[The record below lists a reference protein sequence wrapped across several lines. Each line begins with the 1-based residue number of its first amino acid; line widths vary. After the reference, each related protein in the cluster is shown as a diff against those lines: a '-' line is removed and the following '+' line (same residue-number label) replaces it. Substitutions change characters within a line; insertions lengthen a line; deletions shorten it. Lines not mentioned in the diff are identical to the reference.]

1 MESIE
6 QLRKTD
12 IWTLYE
18 ICKNYCYR
26 TNMFSTTDKCYRFFN
41 DDQWNGVKLKGIEPV
56 QLNYIKPIVKYKV
69 GTINSNLYAAHF
81 SSENFE
87 RQDLRKSYDKICE
100 MLNKKAAKIWENDNL
115 DLKLREIS
123 KDSAISSEGV
133 MWSYWD
139 KEKQSPVNEVL
150 SKTDIFFGNENEP
163 EIQKQ
168 PYILIKRRMTVIEAK
183 ELAMKNEAS
192 SEEINNIIS
201 DKNNIEEAGDAAKI
215 EKDDMVTVITK
226 LYKQNGTVHYEQATQ
241 FATIVKDTD
250 TGLTRYQVSH
260 MPWEQKKGSARGEGE
275 VRTLIPNQIEVNK
288 TIMRRLITVKKTAY
302 PQRIA
307 NKDKIM
313 NPDSVDAV
321 GGTIYVKGG
330 QTVDDVNKVFGI
342 VQPSQMSPD
351 VEKLMNDLIQV
362 TRELAGAGDIATGEV
377 NPESA
382 SGRAILAVKQAS
394 EQPLTEQAEALKT
407 FAEDTVRNWLDMMI
421 VYSEEGL
428 SLEQEIEEPNG
439 EKYIQVVNI
448 PQETLRELQATVK
461 IDITPKGAFDKYA
474 QELSLENMFKAGM
487 FNIQKLPELKIYVK
501 LLDDDATMPKAK
513 LEEAIRLMEEE
524 QQKIAQI
531 NAQAQLMQQRAN
543 QFLSNEPESQQ
554 AQIMEAEQSL
564 NNQVMEDVA

>member
-1 MESIE
+1 METIE
-6 QLRKTD
+6 QLRQTD
-12 IWTLYE
+12 LWSLYE
-18 ICKNYCYR
+18 ICKSYCYR

-87 RQDLRKSYDKICE
+87 RSDLRKSYDKICE
-100 MLNKKAAKIWENDNL
+100 MLNKKAARIWEKDGL

-139 KEKQSPVNEVL
+139 EEKQLPVNEVL

-163 EIQKQ
+163 DIQRQ
-168 PYILIKRRMTVIEAK
+168 PYILIKRRMTVLEAK
-183 ELAMKNEAS
+183 ALAEKRKAS
-192 SEEINNIIS
+192 TETINNITS
-201 DKNNIEEAGDAAKI
+201 DKNVSEEAGDSAKI

-226 LYKQNGTVHYEQATQ
+226 LYKKDGTVHYEQGTQ
-241 FATIVKDTD
+241 FATIIKDED
-250 TGLTRYQVSH
+250 TGLSRYQVSH
-260 MPWEQKKGSARGEGE
+260 MTWEDKKGSARGEGE

-288 TIMRRLITVKKTAY
+288 TIMRRLITVKKTAF
-302 PQRIA
+302 PQRVV

-313 NPDSVDAV
+313 NPESVDAV

-351 VEKLMNDLIQV
+351 VERLMNDLIQV

-394 EQPLTEQAEALKT
+394 EQPLTEQMESLKS
-407 FAEDTVRNWLDMMI
+407 FVEDVVRNWLDMMI
-421 VYSEEGL
+421 TYSEEGL
-428 SLEQEIEEPNG
+428 TLEQTETDMNG
-439 EKYIQVVNI
+439 EEYTTLVTI
-448 PQETLRELQATVK
+448 PQDTLKELQATVK

-487 FNIQKLPELKIYVK
+487 FNIQKLPELKVYVK

-513 LEEAIRLMEEE
+513 IEEAIQLMEAE
-524 QQKIAQI
+524 QQKIAEI

-543 QFLSNEPESQQ
+543 QFLSNEPETQQ
-554 AQIMEAEQSL
+554 AQIMEAEQMV
-564 NNQVMEDVA
+564 NQDVA

>member
-1 MESIE
+1 METIE
-6 QLRKTD
+6 QLRQTD
-12 IWTLYE
+12 LWSLYE
-18 ICKNYCYR
+18 ICKSYCYR

-87 RQDLRKSYDKICE
+87 RSDLRKSYDKICE
-100 MLNKKAAKIWENDNL
+100 MLNKKAARIWEKDGL

-139 KEKQSPVNEVL
+139 EEKQLPVNEVL

-163 EIQKQ
+163 DIQRQ
-168 PYILIKRRMTVIEAK
+168 PYILIKRRMTVLEAK
-183 ELAMKNEAS
+183 ALAEKRKAS
-192 SEEINNIIS
+192 TETINNITS
-201 DKNNIEEAGDAAKI
+201 DKNVSEEAGDSAKI

-226 LYKQNGTVHYEQATQ
+226 LYKKDGTVHYEQGTQ
-241 FATIVKDTD
+241 FATIIKDED
-250 TGLTRYQVSH
+250 TGLSRYQVSH
-260 MPWEQKKGSARGEGE
+260 MTWEDKKGSARGEGE

-288 TIMRRLITVKKTAY
+288 TIMRRLITVKKTAF
-302 PQRIA
+302 PQRVV

-313 NPDSVDAV
+313 NPESVDAV

-394 EQPLTEQAEALKT
+394 EQPLTEQMESLKS
-407 FAEDTVRNWLDMMI
+407 FVEDVVRNWLDMMI
-421 VYSEEGL
+421 TYSEEGL
-428 SLEQEIEEPNG
+428 TLEQTETDMNG
-439 EKYIQVVNI
+439 EEYTTLVTI
-448 PQETLRELQATVK
+448 PQDTLKELQATVK

-487 FNIQKLPELKIYVK
+487 FNIQKLPELKVYVK

-513 LEEAIRLMEEE
+513 IEEAIQLMEAE
-524 QQKIAQI
+524 QQKIAEI

-543 QFLSNEPESQQ
+543 QFLSNEPETQQ
-554 AQIMEAEQSL
+554 AQIMEAEQMV
-564 NNQVMEDVA
+564 NQDVA